1 MYDNPIHMRYGNLV
15 MKNVL
20 ILVIMLMAF
29 SVYWKRR
36 HVRKPMAVPGNV
48 NVVTLKQTVTLL
60 TLFSFDN
67 TLLAF
72 IITTDNALGISN
84 ELVFLLEMLRV
95 IFIENIFFK
104 FLVPLYLL
112 QNSRTSLPALWA
124 ERNCRKQK
132 FFITALSLTPR
143 QIISRYQEEEREPEI
158 KSSFNRRVVYIRNSC
173 LDVDMDIP
181 TVEIH

>member
-48 NVVTLKQTVTLL
+48 NVVTLRQTVTLL

-67 TLLAF
+67 TLLSF
-72 IITTDNALGISN
+72 VITTDNIFGIN
-84 ELVFLLEMLRV
+84 NGLVYLLEMLRV

-112 QNSRTSLPALWA
+112 HNSRTNLPALWA

-132 FFITALSLTPR
+132 FFMTAPSLTPR
-143 QIISRYQEEEREPEI
+143 QIISRYQEQEREPERN
-158 KSSFNRRVVYIRNSC
+158 SSYNRVVYIRNSS
-173 LDVDMDIP
+173 LDICMDFP
-181 TVEIH
+181 SVEIH

>member
-1 MYDNPIHMRYGNLV
+1 

-20 ILVIMLMAF
+20 ILVIMLMTLGIH
-29 SVYWKRR
+29 WKRR
-36 HVRKPMAVPGNV
+36 HSRKPMAVPGNV

-72 IITTDNALGISN
+72 VITTDNALGISN

-143 QIISRYQEEEREPEI
+143 QIISRYQEDISRYQEEEREPEI

>member
-1 MYDNPIHMRYGNLV
+1 MTLGIH
-15 MKNVL
+15 
-20 ILVIMLMAF
+20 
-29 SVYWKRR
+29 WKRR
-36 HVRKPMAVPGNV
+36 HSRKPMAVPGNV

-72 IITTDNALGISN
+72 VITTDNALGISN

-143 QIISRYQEEEREPEI
+143 QIISRYQEDISRYQEEEREPEI
-158 KSSFNRRVVYIRNSC
+158 KSSFNRGVVYIRNSC

>member
-1 MYDNPIHMRYGNLV
+1 

-20 ILVIMLMAF
+20 ILVIMLMTLGIH
-29 SVYWKRR
+29 WKRR
-36 HVRKPMAVPGNV
+36 HSRKPMAVPGNV

-72 IITTDNALGISN
+72 VITTDNALGISN

-143 QIISRYQEEEREPEI
+143 QIISRYQEDISRYQEEEAPEI

>member
-1 MYDNPIHMRYGNLV
+1 

-20 ILVIMLMAF
+20 ILVIMLMTLGIH
-29 SVYWKRR
+29 WKRR
-36 HVRKPMAVPGNV
+36 HSRKPMAVPGNV

-104 FLVPLYLL
+104 FLVPLSFFKTVALAYQHFGQKGIAGNRSFSL
-112 QNSRTSLPALWA
+112 Q
-124 ERNCRKQK
+124 
-132 FFITALSLTPR
+132 
-143 QIISRYQEEEREPEI
+143 
-158 KSSFNRRVVYIRNSC
+158 
-173 LDVDMDIP
+173 
-181 TVEIH
+181 H